1 MGESSLNLQ
10 LKTVVQTL
18 VQQIK
23 DTSSYQNFEHF
34 QSLLLEDPEAV
45 EKIRQWEEKE
55 GAIIERI
62 ENGEADQ
69 EDLIELQNSS
79 RELLANPLI
88 LSYFQAQDKLV
99 SVLQEIN
106 REISSELG
114 FDFAGSA
121 AQQPFSDNLEES

>member
-1 MGESSLNLQ
+1 MAEPSLNLQ
-10 LKTVVQTL
+10 LKTVIQTL
-18 VQQIK
+18 VREIK

-34 QSLLLEDPEAV
+34 QSLLLQDPEAV
-45 EKIRQWEEKE
+45 DKIRQWEEKE
-55 GAIIERI
+55 SAIIERI

-69 EDLIELQNSS
+69 EDLMELQNSS
-79 RELLANPLI
+79 RELLSNPLI

-114 FDFAGSA
+114 FDFANSA
-121 AQQPFSDNLEES
+121 AQEEFSNDLEED

>member
-1 MGESSLNLQ
+1 MAEPSLNLQ
-10 LKTVVQTL
+10 LRTVIQTL
-18 VQQIK
+18 VREIK

-34 QSLLLEDPEAV
+34 QSLLLQDPEAV
-45 EKIRQWEEKE
+45 DKIRQWEEKE
-55 GAIIERI
+55 SAVIERI

-69 EDLIELQNSS
+69 EDLMELQNSS
-79 RELLANPLI
+79 RELLSNPLI

-114 FDFAGSA
+114 FDFANSA
-121 AQQPFSDNLEES
+121 AQEEFSNDLEED